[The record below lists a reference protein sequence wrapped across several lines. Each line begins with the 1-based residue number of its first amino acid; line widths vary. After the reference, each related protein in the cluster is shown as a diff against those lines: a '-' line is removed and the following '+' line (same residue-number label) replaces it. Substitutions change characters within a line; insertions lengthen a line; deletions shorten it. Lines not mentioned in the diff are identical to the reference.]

1 MCFFSVS
8 GSFDGLCGG
17 FYIIGTIYFSIRNR
31 FVITIYQKCSCWH
44 EDQVCKEICNCQE
57 EHSSPSSL
65 HCHICSGNRNGCISL
80 AYLVWFCCN
89 ILSVLAHEIH
99 QQVFLCHSVWFTS
112 CPLIIFFVF
121 CIIFL
126 FLYFFVC
133 CDWFWYFAVSTFL
146 VKWLKGIVCD
156 ESPCLTFSGL
166 TRSVVLRF
174 QDWRQ
179 P

>member
-126 FLYFFVC
+126 FVFVFFCLLWLILILC
-133 CDWFWYFAVSTFL
+133 CQYIFGQMTQRN
-146 VKWLKGIVCD
+146 
-156 ESPCLTFSGL
+156 CLWWITLFNL
-166 TRSVVLRF
+166 FRA
-174 QDWRQ
+174 D
-179 P
+179 